1 MSAENIEMT
10 ELIKKLIKIPSVS
23 GRESALAKLI
33 QNEIT
38 PYVDD
43 SFIDPLGNVIGFRR
57 GTSQNPKNL
66 MLAAHMDEI
75 GFMVTYIEDNGFI
88 RVTSIGGI
96 NYASAAFSTVVFENG
111 VTGILVP
118 EAQIGYSDFRAEKVY
133 IDIGTSSRK
142 ETEKKIS
149 IGDTAV
155 VTPSLTKLS
164 GRRYAGRPMD
174 DKLGCAVI
182 IEACRQTANESC
194 PNNTY
199 FVFTVQEEVGCRGS
213 KTAAYNVKPDFSI
226 AYDVTGTGD
235 SQNARPMAVKIGE
248 GTAVK
253 FKDSSVI
260 CDVRF
265 AKLMIEVAK
274 NNNIPYQREIL
285 ESGGTDTSSMQM
297 TGAGSVAGAIS
308 VPNRYIHSSVELF
321 DMKDFEACVKL
332 TNEMLKLDLGEA
344 YSAL

>member
-1 MSAENIEMT
+1 MT
-10 ELIKKLIKIPSVS
+10 ELIKKLIKVPSVS
-23 GRESALAKLI
+23 GRENKLGKLI
-33 QNEIT
+33 QNEIA

-57 GTSQNPKNL
+57 GTAKAPKNL

-75 GFMVTYIEDNGFI
+75 GFMVTFIEDNGFI
-88 RVTSIGGI
+88 RITSIGGI
-96 NYASAAFSTVVFENG
+96 NFASASYSTVIFENG

-118 EAQIGYSDFRAEKVY
+118 EAQISYSDFRAEKFY

-149 IGDTAV
+149 IGDTAIV
-155 VTPSLTKLS
+155 SPSLTKLA

-182 IEACRQTANESC
+182 IESCRQTANEKC

-213 KTAAYNVKPDFSI
+213 KTAAYSIKPDFSI

-235 SQNARPMAVKIGE
+235 SQNARPMAVKIGD
-248 GTAVK
+248 GAAVK
-253 FKDSSVI
+253 LKDSSVI
-260 CDVRF
+260 CDMRF
-265 AKLMIEVAK
+265 AKLMMDVAK
-274 NNNIPYQREIL
+274 DKKIPFQTEIL

-297 TGAGSVAGAIS
+297 TGSGSVAGAIS

-321 DMKDFEACVKL
+321 DMRDLEACVNL
-332 TNEMLKLDLGEA
+332 TNEMLKLDLGEV
-344 YSAL
+344 YPTL